1 MNAIIKQG
9 GHQYNVTEGDVIRV
23 DQISKPEGSKIE
35 LDKIIMAFDDKE
47 SIIEKKAERCNY
59 EASISNGRFRP

>member
-23 DQISKPEGSKIE
+23 DLISKPEGSKIE
-35 LDKIIMAFDDKE
+35 FDKIIMAFDDKE
-47 SIIEKKAERCNY
+47 SVIEKKAL
-59 EASISNGRFRP
+59 G

>member
-35 LDKIIMAFDDKE
+35 LDRPFE
-47 SIIEKKAERCNY
+47 YPQRLSLGN
-59 EASISNGRFRP
+59 EAGCRVTIAAARSRAR